1 MAFDDHRD
9 GLHQEVNENGLISQ
23 HPGYNTGY
31 CACGATFVPARSV
44 HVRHCLAC
52 QYLALEFRLDP
63 KTADRAVK

>member
-31 CACGATFVPARSV
+31 CQCGVTFLKARTA
-44 HVRHCLAC
+44 HTPLCLRC
-52 QYLALEFRLDP
+52 RYLVDVLNP
-63 KTADRAVK
+63 QTADKAVG